1 MRHRTQVGHKEVK
14 VKHLLLV
21 IPITLFL
28 NCQAVFANEVTKC
41 FEIAWAHP
49 NDRGLG
55 LNRGQAVELCN
66 GASNAVEV
74 IACFAIAWEHPDN
87 GGLGLNRGQAV
98 RLCNR
103 ASDAVEII
111 RCFQKAWGHP
121 DNRGL
126 GLHRG
131 GAIDLCAPSRNR

>member
-1 MRHRTQVGHKEVK
+1 

-28 NCQAVFANEVTKC
+28 SCQAVFANEATKC
-41 FEIAWAHP
+41 FEKAWAHP
-49 NDRGLG
+49 NDGGLG

-66 GASNAVEV
+66 GASNVVEV
-74 IACFAIAWEHPDN
+74 TTCFEIAWEHPN
-87 GGLGLNRGQAV
+87 TGGLGLNRGQAV

-111 RCFQKAWGHP
+111 RCFQKAWEHP
-121 DNRGL
+121 NNGGL
-126 GLHRG
+126 V
-131 GAIDLCAPSRNR
+131 